1 MNSLR
6 MYLVSAR
13 EEKGF
18 SMRRT
23 AKEAGITC
31 QHYAKEETGERGVR
45 VSFMIMTRI
54 AEALDM
60 PLEKMKE
67 YEKEYQHQLE
77 NDCY

>member
-1 MNSLR
+1 MEVLR
-6 MYLVSAR
+6 MYLVNERQA
-13 EEKGF
+13 KGY

-23 AKEAGITC
+23 AKEAGMTF
-31 QHYAKEETGERGVR
+31 QHYSKVENGERGAR

-54 AEALDM
+54 AEALNI